1 MCGIAGFVSPARS
14 FSSPELENL
23 ALTMVATLRHRG
35 PDDKGVWADP
45 DTGVSLGHCRLA
57 IQDLSAEGHQPMQSA
72 DSRYILAMNG
82 EIYNFRQLRAFLETG
97 GHTFRGH
104 SDTEVMLAAF
114 GEYGVETALKS
125 FIGMFAFALWDRQER
140 RLYLGRDRVGEKP
153 LYYGWNEGVFFF
165 GSELK
170 ALQAF
175 PQFAGE
181 VDMEALKLFIRHNYI
196 PAPYSIYRNIFKLPP
211 GSFLTLNTAQF
222 ESRELPIPQQYW
234 SLWAAAEAGL
244 ANPFR
249 GNEREAVD
257 HLTQLLKDSVAMQL
271 VADVPVGAF
280 LSGGID
286 SSTIVAL
293 MQTQSSRPI
302 KTFSIGF
309 ANREHNEAPFAAA
322 VANHLGTQHTEL
334 YVHPGTLLDTI
345 PRMPQVY
352 DEPFA
357 DSSQIPTLLLCEL
370 ARKQVTVSLSGDGGD
385 ELFGGYA
392 LYQRAQQMWNVM
404 RRIPGPVRKYLAGL
418 LGPLAANGITLQS
431 LFRSEPRLLK
441 RLSRLSELLPVSDD
455 HSLYQLLIAQCRH
468 CEQWLLHATPEAAK
482 KGSGRW
488 DSFPDLL
495 HRMMCQDFTTYLPDE
510 VLVKVD
516 RAAMAVSLE
525 TRIPLLD
532 HRIVEFAWSLPVSLK
547 QRGQRGK
554 WLLRQVLYRY
564 VPPRL
569 VERPKQGFAAP
580 IEQWLRKELRPWAE
594 ELLDESRLRREGFFQ
609 ERTISRKWNEHLRGN
624 GDWGRPLW
632 NVLMFQAWWETQKD
646 KRKALVPIPASAN
659 RPAVKPLTEPSLAA

>member
-14 FSSPELENL
+14 FSGAELEHM
-23 ALTMVATLRHRG
+23 AFAMVATLRHRG
-35 PDDKGVWADP
+35 PDDKGVWADSNS
-45 DTGVSLGHCRLA
+45 GVSLGHCRLA

-72 DSRYILAMNG
+72 DTRYILALNG
-82 EIYNFRQLRAFLETG
+82 EIYNFRQLRSLLETA
-97 GHTFRGH
+97 GHVFRGH

-114 GEYGVETALKS
+114 SEYGVETALKS
-125 FIGMFAFALWDRQER
+125 FVGMFAFALWDRQEK
-140 RLYLGRDRVGEKP
+140 RLYLARDRVGEKP

-170 ALQAF
+170 ALRAF
-175 PQFAGE
+175 PQFQGE
-181 VDMEALKLFIRHNYI
+181 VDQEALKLYIRHNYI
-196 PAPYSIYRNIFKLPP
+196 PAPHSVYRNIFKLPP
-211 GSFLTLNTAQF
+211 GSFITLNTGQF
-222 ESRELPIPQQYW
+222 ESRELPLPQQYW
-234 SLWAAAEAGL
+234 SLWAVAQAGL

-249 GNEREAVD
+249 GDAAEAAD
-257 HLTQLLKDSVAMQL
+257 HLALLLRESVALQL

-293 MQTQSSRPI
+293 MQAQSRRPI

-309 ANREHNEAPFAAA
+309 ANREHNEAHFAAK
-322 VANHLGTQHTEL
+322 VANHLGTQHTEF
-334 YVHPGTLLDTI
+334 YVHPETLLQVI
-345 PRMPQVY
+345 PRMPLVY

-392 LYQRAQQMWNVM
+392 VYQRAQQMWNVM
-404 RRIPGPVRKYLAGL
+404 RRIPVPVRKRLAGL
-418 LGPLAANGITLQS
+418 FGSLATRGITLQG
-431 LFRSEPRLLK
+431 LLRSEPRLLK
-441 RLSRLSELLPVSDD
+441 RLSRLSDLLPVSDD
-455 HSLYQLLIAQCRH
+455 QALYQLLIAQCRH
-468 CEQWLLHATPEAAK
+468 CEQWLRQATPEADK
-482 KGSGRW
+482 KSSTVAW

-495 HRMMCQDFTTYLPDE
+495 HRMMYQDSSTYLPDE

-532 HRIVEFAWSLPVSLK
+532 HRIIEFAWSLPVSFK
-547 QRGQRGK
+547 QSGNQGK

-564 VPPRL
+564 VPPQL

-580 IEQWLRKELRPWAE
+580 VEQWLRKELRPWAE
-594 ELLDESRLRREGFFQ
+594 ELLDENRLRQEGFFQ
-609 ERTISRKWNEHLRGN
+609 ERTIRRKWNDHLSGN

-632 NVLMFQAWWETQKD
+632 NVLMFQAWWEAQKSPE
-646 KRKALVPIPASAN
+646 KAVQAPVSAI
-659 RPAVKPLTEPSLAA
+659 RPGANPLTEPSLAA